1 MEQKIK
7 IEKDGNILAQH
18 TTESCLSHY
27 DHPVWVVIEDDP
39 DPGCVIWRQ
48 GKQEQKLDF
57 LEIVDGWF
65 VAVQDDGN
73 LIAII
78 WSDGYYYANLIH
90 KRTNN
95 QIANITD
102 IDYVSNGLYQ
112 VFGTVPL
119 GLLGCI

>member
-1 MEQKIK
+1 MDVLRLFQQLWPYLMRYKLKLLIG
-7 IEKDGNILAQH
+7 IVFIL
-18 TTESCLSHY
+18 
-27 DHPVWVVIEDDP
+27 I
-39 DPGCVIWRQ
+39 
-48 GKQEQKLDF
+48 
-57 LEIVDGWF
+57 
-65 VAVQDDGN
+65 GN